1 MANVTIN
8 DLTARTSLAATD
20 VFEVDNT
27 SSADA
32 SEKATFALAGGL
44 VAATGGDAD
53 TTMAVGTLYRVDMSA
68 WATATRTYRLPSTAQ
83 VGERIGVYITAGNAS
98 HELAIRTVAASN
110 DTINGTDYDSAD
122 WSKLFI
128 TGEIVI
134 FRCVVADTDWVVEY
148 DGRIPCHFEA
158 HLTAN
163 VTGETAATWTDI
175 GFDDDSTN
183 GHDVGD
189 VYDAST
195 DERLE
200 VRRDGYWNLEMNLLS
215 VNGVS
220 DRDYYGGR
228 MLDGGSNILGVT
240 VFRISAATT
249 SIGVIPVVG
258 RGRLLSAGDT
268 VKGQF
273 ISSAGSIGLDDTR
286 ATGNFQGRSFMTG
299 AEVLKR

>member
-44 VAATGGDAD
+44 VATTGSDAD
-53 TTMAVGTLYRVDMSA
+53 TIMAVGTLYRVDMSA

-148 DGRIPCHFEA
+148 DGRIPCHFAA
-158 HLTAN
+158 HLTAD
-163 VTGETAATWTDI
+163 VTGETAFTWTDA
-175 GFDDDSTN
+175 GFNDDSTN
-183 GHDVGD
+183 GYDVGD

-200 VRRDGYWNLEMNLLS
+200 VRRDGYWEFHMAALS
-215 VNGVS
+215 VNAVG
-220 DRDYYGGR
+220 DQDYFGGR
-228 MLDGGSNILGVT
+228 ILDGNSNILGVT
-240 VFRISAATT
+240 VFRISASGS
-249 SIGVIPVVG
+249 SIAVIPIVG
-258 RGRLLSAGDT
+258 RNSLLSDGDT

-273 ISSAGSIGLDDTR
+273 TSSEGSRGLDDNRT
-286 ATGNFQGRSFMTG
+286 AGVFQGRSFLTG
-299 AEVLKR
+299 FEILKR